1 MANISKNSYA
11 PYTRRFGAFI
21 VDWYFSSLFALL
33 PVVFIQSYLQNDLII
48 ENRIDTLPFWVAF
61 TTVIVSITLY
71 TVYYCVLPLKKVFG
85 YDVGQTIGR
94 RIFKIK
100 LISNTGSL
108 SFKQLLIREI
118 MGVLLLQGVIT
129 SVNIYIM
136 SLTQMALQID
146 VVPYFQSIYYLIA
159 FISMMML
166 VVGKRKQTF
175 HDFISKTKMV

>member
-1 MANISKNSYA
+1 
-11 PYTRRFGAFI
+11 
-21 VDWYFSSLFALL
+21 
-33 PVVFIQSYLQNDLII
+33 
-48 ENRIDTLPFWVAF
+48 
-61 TTVIVSITLY
+61 
-71 TVYYCVLPLKKVFG
+71 
-85 YDVGQTIGR
+85 
-94 RIFKIK
+94 
-100 LISNTGSL
+100 
-108 SFKQLLIREI
+108 